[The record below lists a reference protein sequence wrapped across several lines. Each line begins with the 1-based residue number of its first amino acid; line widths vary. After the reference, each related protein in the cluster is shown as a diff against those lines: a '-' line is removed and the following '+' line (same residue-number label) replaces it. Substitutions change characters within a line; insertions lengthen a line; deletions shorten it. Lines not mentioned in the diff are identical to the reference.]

1 MSLLGEISLKQK
13 AFFNTSVGL
22 IRKIS
27 TVRVP
32 LRHSSVSARVL
43 AFVLR
48 APVAKRLPSN
58 TSVQVPAYL
67 CQRFFAAAQNDG
79 HGAAAS
85 TQRPALWV
93 LGGTNGW

>member
-1 MSLLGEISLKQK
+1 MYLLGEISLKQK
-13 AFFNTSVGL
+13 AFFNISVRL
-22 IRKIS
+22 IREIS
-27 TVRVP
+27 TVSVP
-32 LRHSSVSARVL
+32 LRHSSVNARVF

-48 APVAKRLPSN
+48 APVAKRLRSN
-58 TSVQVPAYL
+58 ISVQVPAYL

-85 TQRPALWV
+85 THWPAPRV